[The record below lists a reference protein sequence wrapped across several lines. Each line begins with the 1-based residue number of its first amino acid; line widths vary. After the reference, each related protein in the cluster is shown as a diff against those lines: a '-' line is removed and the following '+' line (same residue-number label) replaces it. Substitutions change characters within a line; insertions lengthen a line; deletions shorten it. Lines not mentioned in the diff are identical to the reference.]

1 MLVSVIT
8 PVYNTEKYLDEC
20 IGSILLQSMTDFEL
34 LLIDDGSTDGSG
46 AICDRYAEKDKR
58 IRVFHI
64 GEDGVAFTKL
74 FEERPASG
82 RYPHGHTRIYAI
94 PDCRITGGREA
105 CMPVLAQLLRRHC
118 LGWTCNKM
126 FSRAT
131 IERHG
136 LRFDRSIR
144 YAEDEIFTAQY
155 CAHITHL
162 VSNSNPTYHYR
173 YVPTSLLRG
182 KIDPMMLMRIRRY
195 IHEQYKSLG
204 YCDEILYLT
213 TRTQFSRLRRE
224 LRRTKG
230 WNAELANELAQ
241 GILDN
246 WKFYRAYVRS
256 EFRKGFYDTKALWIA
271 RLSCMINSRLWVKLV
286 IKGLHI

>member
-1 MLVSVIT
+1 MSKLLSRWKHCCTAVSYT
-8 PVYNTEKYLDEC
+8 HLDVY
-20 IGSILLQSMTDFEL
+20 
-34 LLIDDGSTDGSG
+34 
-46 AICDRYAEKDKR
+46 KR
-58 IRVFHI
+58 
-64 GEDGVAFTKL
+64 
-74 FEERPASG
+74 
-82 RYPHGHTRIYAI
+82 
-94 PDCRITGGREA
+94 
-105 CMPVLAQLLRRHC
+105 Q
-118 LGWTCNKM
+118 
-126 FSRAT
+126 
-131 IERHG
+131 
-136 LRFDRSIR
+136 
-144 YAEDEIFTAQY
+144 AQY

>member
-1 MLVSVIT
+1 
-8 PVYNTEKYLDEC
+8 
-20 IGSILLQSMTDFEL
+20 
-34 LLIDDGSTDGSG
+34 
-46 AICDRYAEKDKR
+46 
-58 IRVFHI
+58 
-64 GEDGVAFTKL
+64 
-74 FEERPASG
+74 
-82 RYPHGHTRIYAI
+82 
-94 PDCRITGGREA
+94 
-105 CMPVLAQLLRRHC
+105 
-118 LGWTCNKM
+118 
-126 FSRAT
+126 
-131 IERHG
+131 
-136 LRFDRSIR
+136 
-144 YAEDEIFTAQY
+144 
-155 CAHITHL
+155 
-162 VSNSNPTYHYR
+162 
-173 YVPTSLLRG
+173 
-182 KIDPMMLMRIRRY
+182 MMLMRIRRY

>member
-1 MLVSVIT
+1 M
-8 PVYNTEKYLDEC
+8 
-20 IGSILLQSMTDFEL
+20 
-34 LLIDDGSTDGSG
+34 
-46 AICDRYAEKDKR
+46 RYR
-58 IRVFHI
+58 IA
-64 GEDGVAFTKL
+64 G
-74 FEERPASG
+74 
-82 RYPHGHTRIYAI
+82 
-94 PDCRITGGREA
+94 
-105 CMPVLAQLLRRHC
+105 
-118 LGWTCNKM
+118 
-126 FSRAT
+126 SRAAGMPACPYWRSCCADT
-131 IERHG
+131 ASAGPATKCSRAPRSNG
-136 LRFDRSIR
+136 TACDRSIR

>member
-1 MLVSVIT
+1 
-8 PVYNTEKYLDEC
+8 
-20 IGSILLQSMTDFEL
+20 
-34 LLIDDGSTDGSG
+34 
-46 AICDRYAEKDKR
+46 
-58 IRVFHI
+58 
-64 GEDGVAFTKL
+64 
-74 FEERPASG
+74 
-82 RYPHGHTRIYAI
+82 
-94 PDCRITGGREA
+94 
-105 CMPVLAQLLRRHC
+105 MPVLAQLLRRHC
-118 LGWTCNKM
+118 LGWPCNKM